1 MSDNNADYNG
11 SGQDEYFATNDSTQA
26 DYRQSQDGYNQP
38 ASQPHNPNPYAS
50 QQPVQG
56 YAPGTQG
63 NNIPGGTYAERDE
76 QCPQLDEFFAGD
88 ARAGNGGAEF

>member
-38 ASQPHNPNPYAS
+38 ASQPHNPDPYACLLYTS
-50 QQPVQG
+50 D
-56 YAPGTQG
+56 A
-63 NNIPGGTYAERDE
+63 ADE
-76 QCPQLDEFFAGD
+76 
-88 ARAGNGGAEF
+88 

>member
-56 YAPGTQG
+56 YAPVHIRG
-63 NNIPGGTYAERDE
+63 
-76 QCPQLDEFFAGD
+76 
-88 ARAGNGGAEF
+88 ARVIRKIDFHR